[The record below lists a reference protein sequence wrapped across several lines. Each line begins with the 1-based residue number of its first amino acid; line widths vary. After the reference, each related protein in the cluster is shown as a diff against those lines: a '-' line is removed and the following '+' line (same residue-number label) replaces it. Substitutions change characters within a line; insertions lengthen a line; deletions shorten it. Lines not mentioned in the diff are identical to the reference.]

1 MYRDAVSVAPAL
13 PLPGPRLSS
22 VRGVGSQPAPAS
34 AGEAT

>member
-13 PLPGPRLSS
+13 PLPGPRLPLN
-22 VRGVGSQPAPAS
+22 GVGSQPASAS